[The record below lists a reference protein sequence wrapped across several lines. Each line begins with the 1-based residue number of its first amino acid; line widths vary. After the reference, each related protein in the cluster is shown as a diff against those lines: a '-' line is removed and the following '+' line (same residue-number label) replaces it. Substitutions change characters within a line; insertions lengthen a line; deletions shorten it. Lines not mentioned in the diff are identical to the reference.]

1 MSSTLIAPTASSNP
15 RTNTPNPE
23 GGGGGG
29 LTRREKMN
37 GLERQTK
44 LNQEEQEEEEGFS
57 HGDPPPFRLAD
68 VRAAIPKHCWV
79 KDPWKSMSYV
89 VRDLVVVL
97 ALMAIAFSLDSWG
110 FWPFYWFAQG
120 TIGHGSFSNSKKL
133 NSVVGHTLHTSIL
146 VPYHGWR
153 ISHRIHHANHAH
165 VENDESWRPMTETL
179 YKGLPNLSRMFRHTP
194 PFPLFLFPYYLQ
206 AVVVNEQA
214 WREPGKKGSHFH
226 PESDLFTPSEKLD
239 VVTST
244 ICWCAM
250 VALLATLC
258 FIFGPTPVLKL
269 YGVPYLVF
277 IMWLGLVTYLNHH
290 GDGEERLPRYRGKGW
305 NHLRGALST
314 LDRDYGMFNNIH
326 HHIETH
332 VIHHLFPQIPHY
344 HLVEATKAAK
354 PIMGKYYKE
363 PKKSAGPFPFHVI
376 GIFLEA
382 LRINHFVSDSGDIVY
397 YETDPHLTIGG
408 ASKCM

>member
-1 MSSTLIAPTASSNP
+1 MERA
-15 RTNTPNPE
+15 RKE
-23 GGGGGG
+23 GI
-29 LTRREKMN
+29 T
-37 GLERQTK
+37 
-44 LNQEEQEEEEGFS
+44 F
-57 HGDPPPFRLAD
+57 P
-68 VRAAIPKHCWV
+68 
-79 KDPWKSMSYV
+79 
-89 VRDLVVVL
+89 
-97 ALMAIAFSLDSWG
+97 
-110 FWPFYWFAQG
+110 
-120 TIGHGSFSNSKKL
+120 
-133 NSVVGHTLHTSIL
+133 
-146 VPYHGWR
+146 
-153 ISHRIHHANHAH
+153 
-165 VENDESWRPMTETL
+165 
-179 YKGLPNLSRMFRHTP
+179 SR
-194 PFPLFLFPYYLQ
+194 
-206 AVVVNEQA
+206 N
-214 WREPGKKGSHFH
+214 
-226 PESDLFTPSEKLD
+226 EKLD

-258 FIFGPTPVLKL
+258 FIFGPTPGLKL

-305 NHLRGALST
+305 NYLRGALST

-344 HLVEATKAAK
+344 HLVEASGDLNLMLVVMTDKSSK
-354 PIMGKYYKE
+354 TNNGKVLQGAQKI
-363 PKKSAGPFPFHVI
+363 SR
-376 GIFLEA
+376 A